1 MLDPVF
7 NSLLQMINVPKS
19 KVTGAELQ
27 ATWVPIEGLSLTA
40 GGSYT
45 DSEILDGF
53 TNFDPNAILTNFGGQ
68 AFPNTPKWQ
77 FVADANYRWSIN
89 DNLGG
94 FVGGGITHQDK
105 TNSQLGQL
113 PSLNVK
119 AYSLIDLRAGF
130 ESLTGTW
137 RLSAWGRNV
146 GDAYYWTAAN
156 RNLDTTVRFTGRP
169 ATYGLSLNYR
179 FQ

>member
-1 MLDPVF
+1 
-7 NSLLQMINVPKS
+7 VPKS
-19 KVTGAELQ
+19 RVTGAELQ
-27 ATWVPIEGLSLTA
+27 ATWVPIEGLNLTA
-40 GGSYT
+40 GASYT

-68 AFPNTPKWQ
+68 AFPNTPKLQ
-77 FVADANYRWSIN
+77 FVADANYGWAIN
-89 DNLGG
+89 ETLNG
-94 FVGGGITHQDK
+94 FVGGGVTHQDK

-113 PSLNVK
+113 PSLAVK
-119 AYSLIDLRAGF
+119 AYSLVDLRVGV
-130 ESLTGTW
+130 ESQTGTW

-169 ATYGLSLNYR
+169 ATYGLSLSYR